1 MQSARFEEM
10 ELSEEENSGHVYDSM
25 SPHGE
30 VPPSISEMGQIF
42 GGRPITRKQYDFIK
56 GQYAITKNARPHNV
70 VKAAVSTLPLS
81 DQVKQRIME
90 MVEPQIEKYR
100 KQSGL
105 TLNQAV
111 AYLVKQAAS
120 QVSMITTNEE
130 LQDLLSK
137 SNLRLFKVKRVSFRI
152 MTSDPSKVQIL
163 IDGRQYKGKKKLV
176 KLHNNIYDLKLKPDL
191 ADVDKNGELN
201 IRLVG
206 ATVAVSKGQFKAIG
220 TMFDSSRVN
229 VRVSSKRCFGLFKT
243 EKRVSGTIDDKSRIQ
258 YREMKIANIMK
269 KFNPS
274 SNNYPMSRTLY
285 DQSGHMIDL
294 LREYKETYY
303 RMIHE
308 DHGKSPETI
317 ALNALMESDKKV
329 FKNMNPTTKQNA
341 VEFFR
346 MAWIGRASKEDVNYV
361 GIKGLLVPSEFDGT
375 RRR

>member
-1 MQSARFEEM
+1 M
-10 ELSEEENSGHVYDSM
+10 
-25 SPHGE
+25 
-30 VPPSISEMGQIF
+30 
-42 GGRPITRKQYDFIK
+42 TRKQYDFIK

-81 DQVKQRIME
+81 DQLKQRIME
-90 MVEPQIEKYR
+90 LVEPQIEKYR

-130 LQDLLSK
+130 LQDYLSK

-152 MTSDPSKVQIL
+152 MTGEPSKVQIL
-163 IDGRQYKGKKKLV
+163 IDGHQYKGKKKLV

-201 IRLVG
+201 IQLIG
-206 ATVAVSKGQFKAIG
+206 AVVAISKSQFKAIG
-220 TMFDSSRVN
+220 TMFNNTRVN
-229 VRVSSKRCFGLFKT
+229 VRVSSKRCFSLFKT
-243 EKRVSGTIDDKSRIQ
+243 EKRVSSTIDDQARIQ
-258 YREMKIANIMK
+258 SRDMKIANIMK

-274 SNNYPMSRTLY
+274 SNNYPMSRTIY
-285 DQSGHMIDL
+285 DKSGHMIDL

-317 ALNALMESDKKV
+317 ALNALMESDRKV
-329 FKNMNPTTKQNA
+329 FEKMTPETRQTA
-341 VEFFR
+341 TEFFR
-346 MAWIGRASKEDVNYV
+346 MAWDGLASKEDIKYV
-361 GIKGLLVPSEFDGT
+361 GIKGLLVPSEFERT